1 MKCRLGN
8 TGSFFQI
15 AAFLFLILTA
25 IGCKPDPDIIYQVD
39 DVAVSRPAG
48 QKGSQKSLTEFIS
61 IAYADVIEQSITQD
75 ILIALSQPYSGFGD
89 LKYIEDLII
98 RNLLNAP
105 NAQLP
110 SNTEMRADVNGFV
123 IGTYQRFFN
132 RNPNEFEQ
140 WYLKNL
146 IDDNPDITPE
156 LVYYSIMTS
165 DEYRYY

>member
-1 MKCRLGN
+1 MP
-8 TGSFFQI
+8 S
-15 AAFLFLILTA
+15 
-25 IGCKPDPDIIYQVD
+25 CKPDPDIIYQVN
-39 DVAVSRPAG
+39 DVEVTRPTGA
-48 QKGSQKSLTEFIS
+48 KGSQKSLTEFIS
-61 IAYADVIEQSITQD
+61 IAFADVIEQNITQD
-75 ILIALSQPYSGFGD
+75 ILIALSVPYSGFGD

-98 RNLLNAP
+98 RNLLNAQ

-110 SNTEMRADVNGFV
+110 TEAEMRADVNAFV
-123 IGTYQRFFN
+123 IATYQRFFN